1 MSEPWLHVIGIGED
15 GMEGLSPAART
26 LVENAEIILGG
37 DRHHR
42 LSERVTAERIAWPS
56 PFDAMIDTIR
66 GFRGRRAVILVTGDP
81 LWYSVGARII
91 RAIGTDGVRFHPQL
105 SAFQWA
111 ACRMG
116 WSLADIDLLTVHGR
130 AIAQVI
136 PNVQPGARMI
146 LLARDR
152 TTPGDLAALLVERGF
167 SSSRMV
173 ALAHLG
179 GPLEERFE
187 GVAESW
193 RNEVP
198 DFHVVAVECR
208 LDAGRSWLPRMAGLP
223 DEAFEHDGRMTKR
236 EVRAITLAKLAP
248 RRDAMLWDIGCGCGS
263 VSIEWMRAAPETR
276 AIGLEPRADRRVIA
290 ARNALAL
297 GTPKLELLDARAPD
311 GLDGLPPPDAVFV
324 GGGLSVETIGRAL
337 DALSP
342 HGRLVVNAVTLESE
356 AILLDMHGRHGGEL
370 VRLAVSRAKPVGGL
384 HGWQPMM
391 PITQWSIERP

>member
-15 GMEGLSPAART
+15 GMEGLPPAART

-152 TTPGDLAALLVERGF
+152 TTPGDLAALLVERG
-167 SSSRMV
+167 
-173 ALAHLG
+173 
-179 GPLEERFE
+179 
-187 GVAESW
+187 
-193 RNEVP
+193 
-198 DFHVVAVECR
+198 
-208 LDAGRSWLPRMAGLP
+208 
-223 DEAFEHDGRMTKR
+223 
-236 EVRAITLAKLAP
+236 
-248 RRDAMLWDIGCGCGS
+248 
-263 VSIEWMRAAPETR
+263 
-276 AIGLEPRADRRVIA
+276 
-290 ARNALAL
+290 
-297 GTPKLELLDARAPD
+297 
-311 GLDGLPPPDAVFV
+311 
-324 GGGLSVETIGRAL
+324 
-337 DALSP
+337 
-342 HGRLVVNAVTLESE
+342 
-356 AILLDMHGRHGGEL
+356 
-370 VRLAVSRAKPVGGL
+370 
-384 HGWQPMM
+384 
-391 PITQWSIERP
+391 

>member
-56 PFDAMIDTIR
+56 PFDAMIETIR

-146 LLARDR
+146 LLARDH

-198 DFHVVAVECR
+198 DFHVLAVECR
-208 LDAGRSWLPRMAGLP
+208 LDTGRSWLPRMAGLP

-248 RRDAMLWDIGCGCGS
+248 RRGAMLWDIGCGCGS